1 MKMMFPF
8 WPTGFHI
15 RKESSISAGR
25 VRARSIPLAQNSLA
39 DCRPASGSSD
49 PQVFGATAARLAAG
63 FGALDLFERLAA
75 ICNEVNGAIVFTTS
89 FGLED
94 QAIAH
99 AIFVQDLAV
108 EIVTLDTGR
117 LFPETHQ
124 LWAETERRY
133 GRRICAIVPEHGA
146 VEGFVARHGING
158 FRSLV
163 EARRAC
169 CGVRKVEPLGR
180 ALNGAAAWI
189 TGVRAE
195 QSMDRAATPYA
206 AVDPLH
212 HLVKVNPL
220 LDWTRGRVVDF
231 VREHRIPYNP
241 LHDRGFLSIGCAPCT
256 RAVKPGEPERAGRWW
271 WEHEEKKECGLHSR
285 PAPPGAS
292 PANATVTL
300 RKD

>member
-1 MKMMFPF
+1 MA
-8 WPTGFHI
+8 HH
-15 RKESSISAGR
+15 
-25 VRARSIPLAQNSLA
+25 SLA
-39 DCRPASGSSD
+39 DRQPASRSPD
-49 PQVFGATAARLAAG
+49 LRALGATAARLAAS

-75 ICNEVNGAIVFTTS
+75 ICNELNGAIVFTTS

-99 AIFVQDLAV
+99 AVFAQDLAV

-133 GRRICAIVPEHGA
+133 GRRIRAIIPEHRA
-146 VEGFVARHGING
+146 VDAFVAQHGIDG
-158 FRSLV
+158 FRSSV

-169 CGVRKVEPLGR
+169 CALRKVEPLGR
-180 ALNGAAAWI
+180 ALRGAAAWI

-195 QSMDRAATPYA
+195 QSIDRATMPYA
-206 AVDPLH
+206 AVDPPH
-212 HLVKVNPL
+212 HLLKVNPL

-231 VREHRIPYNP
+231 VRAHRIPYNP

-256 RAVKPGEPERAGRWW
+256 RALKPGEPERAGRWW
-271 WEHEEKKECGLHSR
+271 WEQDEKKECGLHGR
-285 PAPPGAS
+285 ATPLAAS
-292 PANATVTL
+292 PASATVSL